1 MYLTNLLDKAVYN
14 SKNKKIRKMDII
26 NSLQQY
32 GGSQDIGNMES
43 NFCGYNLTQCYN
55 PPKPCLGCNSGG
67 GIKKFKKIK
76 EINKAKFNNYI
87 NNLVNKR
94 YPGYKITYHSV
105 NLLRS
110 IYNN

>member
-14 SKNKKIRKMDII
+14 SKNKKIKKMDILY
-26 NSLQQY
+26 SLQQY
-32 GGSQDIGNMES
+32 AGSLNIDNVET

-67 GIKKFKKIK
+67 GNKQQKYKIKKT
-76 EINKAKFNNYI
+76 KFNNYI
-87 NNLVNKR
+87 KKLVYKR